1 MIKVIKRDGAIKD
14 FSFERIE
21 IAIRN
26 CYEDVYGELDK
37 KELREIEDI
46 MDNIIDYINFGIE
59 DDSISV
65 EEIQSIVVENLK
77 QINKTTAKAYED
89 YMNERTRV
97 RESKSKLVKEITGL
111 IDNTNID
118 VLTENSNKQSQL
130 ASTQRDL
137 IAGEVSKHIARTTM
151 IPKHLMDAHYQ
162 GIIKIHDLDYYLQGI
177 YNCEL
182 VNLEDM
188 LQNGTVINK
197 KKIEKP
203 KSLRTAMTL
212 VTQIAAQVSSCS
224 YGGQTITL
232 SHIAPFVRVSK
243 EKITK
248 KYIDM
253 NLPITKERLDELVM
267 KELRDEIKDSVQT
280 FNYQISTLNSTNGQS
295 PFISVAIYISENPE
309 YEKEVVM
316 LAEEFFKQR
325 MAGMKNEYDVVTTQ
339 TFPKL
344 LYFMDE
350 NNAYEGSEY
359 FWLTKLAAKTLS
371 IRMSPDIISVKKM
384 KEITG
389 YAFPCMGCRAFL
401 SPFKD
406 KNGKAIFYGRGNLGV
421 CSISLA
427 HVALSSGGDMDKFW
441 KLFEERLEL
450 CRQVG
455 ELRYNKLKGVKARTA
470 PILWQHGAI
479 SRLNSDDD
487 ITKAIDERGF
497 TVTIGYSAIY
507 ETVKYLTGKSH
518 TTEEGSELAEQIMKF
533 MSDKCEEYKTKQPH
547 LRFALYG
554 TPQESTAEW
563 FNNKLLEQ
571 FGKIKDITDKGFV
584 TNSYH
589 VDIREEI
596 DAFKKLEIEARFQK
610 YSTGGVVSYVET
622 YNMQKNVE
630 AILKVMQHIYE
641 TIMYAEINFESDVCG
656 NCKYNGVMDND
667 PETLDWVCPQCGC
680 RDQEKLSVVRRTC
693 GYLSET
699 TWNKGRKLDI
709 LNRVKH
715 L

>member
-21 IAIRN
+21 IAIKN
-26 CYEDVYGELDK
+26 CYEDVYGQLDK

-46 MDNIIDYINFGIE
+46 MDNIVDYISFDIE

-65 EEIQSIVVENLK
+65 EEIQSIVIDNVK
-77 QINKTTAKAYED
+77 QINQITAKAYED
-89 YMNERTRV
+89 YMNERTRI
-97 RESKSKLVKEITGL
+97 RESKSKLVKEILGL

-197 KKIEKP
+197 KKIERP

-248 KYIDM
+248 KYMDM
-253 NLPITKERLDELVM
+253 NLPITKEQLDGLVI
-267 KELRDEIKDSVQT
+267 KELKDEIKDSVQT

-325 MAGMKNEYDVVTTQ
+325 IAGMKNEYDVVATQ

-344 LYFMDE
+344 LYFMDQ

-359 FWLTKLAAKTLS
+359 FWLTELAAQTLA

-389 YAFPCMGCRAFL
+389 YAFPC
-401 SPFKD
+401 
-406 KNGKAIFYGRGNLGV
+406 
-421 CSISLA
+421 
-427 HVALSSGGDMDKFW
+427 
-441 KLFEERLEL
+441 
-450 CRQVG
+450 
-455 ELRYNKLKGVKARTA
+455 
-470 PILWQHGAI
+470 
-479 SRLNSDDD
+479 
-487 ITKAIDERGF
+487 
-497 TVTIGYSAIY
+497 
-507 ETVKYLTGKSH
+507 
-518 TTEEGSELAEQIMKF
+518 
-533 MSDKCEEYKTKQPH
+533 
-547 LRFALYG
+547 
-554 TPQESTAEW
+554 
-563 FNNKLLEQ
+563 
-571 FGKIKDITDKGFV
+571 
-584 TNSYH
+584 
-589 VDIREEI
+589 
-596 DAFKKLEIEARFQK
+596 
-610 YSTGGVVSYVET
+610 
-622 YNMQKNVE
+622 
-630 AILKVMQHIYE
+630 
-641 TIMYAEINFESDVCG
+641 IN
-656 NCKYNGVMDND
+656 
-667 PETLDWVCPQCGC
+667 
-680 RDQEKLSVVRRTC
+680 TC
-693 GYLSET
+693 A
-699 TWNKGRKLDI
+699 
-709 LNRVKH
+709 
-715 L
+715 